1 MNETKRNIDQILEDT
16 LASVKAEKL
25 DESTVKDATSRV
37 WRRLSVQETAI
48 QAGVAPVE
56 HIRGCDDFQALIP
69 SYLDGV
75 LSPARTLLLEDHTHE
90 CIPCRKSLKEARAFR
105 KGEAAAATRPQVARI
120 RRPMNPVARWA
131 IAATVTLGVGLAAW
145 PYVQRFTRSVGALHT
160 IVQASNGNVFRV
172 SESSTRP
179 VAAGDKIARGERVR
193 AAKGSKAVL
202 KLGDG
207 SQVELAERSEVWLS
221 ENGDGS
227 TIHLDRGQ
235 IIVEA
240 AKQRNKH
247 LFVATDDS
255 LVSVTGTIFS
265 VNSGTKGA
273 RVSVIEGSVNVKHGG
288 QSSVLRPGDQLATHQ
303 SIEPVRVKE
312 EVKWSD
318 NADKYSKMLDAVSAL
333 RNDIDAKVQRPGVR
347 YSTRLLDLAPAGT
360 VIYIAIP
367 NISQMLGDAN
377 GIIEAK
383 LQENAE
389 LRTWWQKEQAK
400 GNAGFNEAI
409 SRIREIGSFLG
420 PEVVLCVQ
428 KDAAGEISQPI
439 VLAELVNAPGLE
451 GYLISQLNSLSK
463 ADGKGPEI
471 RLIKDGEAMP
481 SKETNKGTNDELVIW
496 MKDDLIAA
504 SPKGQGIANLAGI
517 LKAPEA
523 NSFNSTPF
531 HAQLSE
537 IYHDG
542 AGLLVA
548 ADVEQLMAS
557 GFQKSKA
564 NAQAAVDRLG
574 LLNVKY
580 FIAEMKDK
588 DGKASNRAMLT
599 FSEKR
604 GMTSWLAAPG
614 PMGALDFISPD
625 ASVVAAFVADRPLS
639 IVDDL
644 LATIQSSDPKAFEDL
659 KKFEAEHGLSLRED
673 FAATLGGEFVFALD
687 GPMLPIPAWKV
698 VVEVNDPEKLQQS
711 IAKTVAEL
719 NRWAESQG
727 KPGLTIS
734 SEMNGERAVYTI
746 KMAEHGLSACYTFAY
761 GYLIAAPNKTL
772 VEQSLRY
779 REAGTSIVNSPKF
792 LATLPEDKQA
802 NFSAMFFYNFGSA
815 VAPLVKQGIP
825 VPKAPISL
833 DKPLLAYAYALGD
846 RFTLSANTED
856 GAIALRPSML
866 AGLPGPFGVKD
877 LIK

>member
-1 MNETKRNIDQILEDT
+1 MKITKPNIDQLLEDT
-16 LASVKAEKL
+16 LAGVRAEKL
-25 DESTVKDATSRV
+25 EESAVKDATSRV
-37 WRRLSVQETAI
+37 WRRLSAQETASQI
-48 QAGVAPVE
+48 GVAPIE

-90 CIPCRKSLKEARAFR
+90 CIPCRKALKEVRAFR
-105 KGEAAAATRPQVARI
+105 KGEAAAVSRPQTTRT
-120 RRPMNPVARWA
+120 RRPLTPVARWA
-131 IAATVTLGVGLAAW
+131 IAATVTLGVGLVVW

-160 IVQASNGNVFRV
+160 IVQASSGNVFRV

-179 VAAGDKIARGERVR
+179 LAAGDKIARGERVR

-207 SQVELAERSEVWLS
+207 SQVELGERSEVWLS

-240 AKQRNKH
+240 AKQGSKKH

-273 RVSVIEGSVNVKHGG
+273 RVSVIEGSVNVTHGG
-288 QSSVLRPGDQLATHQ
+288 NTSVLRPGDQLATHQ
-303 SIEPVRVKE
+303 SIDQVQVKE
-312 EVKWSD
+312 EVKWSE
-318 NADKYSKMLDAVSAL
+318 NREKYSKMLDAVAAL
-333 RNDIDAKVQRPGVR
+333 RKEIDANVQRPGVR

-367 NISQMLGDAN
+367 NISQMMGDAN

-383 LQENAE
+383 LQESAE

-400 GNAGFNEAI
+400 GNAGFNETI
-409 SRIREIGSFLG
+409 SRIREIGSYLG
-420 PEVVLCVQ
+420 PEVVLCVR

-439 VLAELVNAPGLE
+439 VLAELINSPGLE
-451 GYLISQLNSLSK
+451 GYLLSQLNSLPK
-463 ADGKGPEI
+463 GDGKAPDI
-471 RLIKDGEAMP
+471 KLIKDGEALP
-481 SKETNKGTNDELVIW
+481 SKDGNDELVIW

-504 SPKGQGIANLAGI
+504 SPKGQGIANLAAI

-523 NSFNSTPF
+523 NRFNSSPF

-537 IYHDG
+537 LYYDG

-557 GFQKSKA
+557 EFQKSKSNEKA
-564 NAQAAVDRLG
+564 VVDRLG

-588 DGKASNRAMLT
+588 DGKASNRAMVT
-599 FSEKR
+599 FTEKR

-644 LATIQSSDPKAFEDL
+644 LSAMQSADPKAFEDL

-673 FAATLGGEFVFALD
+673 FAAPLGGEFAFALD

-698 VVEVNDPEKLQQS
+698 VIEVNDPTKFQES
-711 IAKTVAEL
+711 IARTVTEL

-727 KPGLTIS
+727 KPGLTLS
-734 SEMNGERAVYTI
+734 SEMNGDRAVYTI
-746 KMAEHGLSACYTFAY
+746 KMVEHGLSACYTFAY
-761 GYLIAAPNKTL
+761 GYFIAAPSKTL
-772 VEQSLRY
+772 VEQAIQHRD
-779 REAGTSIVNSPKF
+779 AGTSITNSPKF
-792 LATLPEDKQA
+792 RATLPEDKQA

-815 VAPLVKQGIP
+815 VAPLAKQGIP

-856 GAIALRPSML
+856 GAVALRPSML